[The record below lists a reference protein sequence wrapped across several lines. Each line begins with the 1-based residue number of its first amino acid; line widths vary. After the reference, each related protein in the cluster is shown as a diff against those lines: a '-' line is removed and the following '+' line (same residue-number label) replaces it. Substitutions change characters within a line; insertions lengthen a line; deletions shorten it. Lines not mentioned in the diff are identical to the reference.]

1 MKIQTLLFALI
12 FTGSTTIWGQNVI
25 VSDSTVVVK
34 NDKDEQ
40 TIISS
45 KKLKLTGY
53 TQPRF
58 QYFQDTLKNS
68 TFDIRRAR
76 LALTGAMNEKIDYR
90 LFAEFGGSV
99 PPQLLEAIF
108 SYKFDDKIKFSVG
121 QMLVPL
127 GNDIIASETKM
138 ESVNRVLLSE
148 YLGARGNDVIGN
160 QNARDVGAT
169 FSGILKTRGS
179 RSVLNY
185 TLGAFNGTGI
195 NKMDNNKDKA
205 VAGRLIVSPTK
216 NLWLGGS
223 YYNGSSRWGDSIL
236 VDKNRD
242 RFGLELEYKY
252 KKITLRSEY
261 LQGQDD
267 SINRYGYY
275 VQLIGDIIPLKF
287 QLSGRVEYF
296 DFNKDIQ
303 DNAVYLFTICPSYL
317 WGERARIQIG
327 YDIVREESAVQKK
340 NDVAQVQFQ
349 LAF

>member
-1 MKIQTLLFALI
+1 MKIQSLLIAIAVSASALT
-12 FTGSTTIWGQNVI
+12 FGQTPNTSDTTMAGKKVAQEQN
-25 VSDSTVVVK
+25 
-34 NDKDEQ
+34 
-40 TIISS
+40 IISS
-45 KKLKLTGY
+45 QKLKLTGY

-58 QYFQDTLKNS
+58 QYFQDTLKTS

-76 LALTGAMNEKIDYR
+76 LALTGAMHEKIDYR
-90 LFAEFGGSV
+90 LFVEFGGSV

-108 SYKFDDKIKFSVG
+108 SYKFDEKLKFSVG

-169 FSGILKTRGS
+169 FSGILKKASTRPI
-179 RSVLNY
+179 LNY
-185 TLGAFNGTGI
+185 TVGVFNGTGI
-195 NKMDNNKDKA
+195 NRMDNNKDKA
-205 VAGRLIVSPTK
+205 IAGRVIVSPVK

-236 VDKNRD
+236 IDKNRD
-242 RFGLELEYKY
+242 RFGFELEYTY
-252 KKITLRSEY
+252 KRITLRSEY
-261 LQGQDD
+261 LQGEDD
-267 SINRYGYY
+267 TISRYGYY
-275 VQLIGDIIPLKF
+275 VQLIGDIIQSKF

-296 DFNKDIQ
+296 DFNKGVQ
-303 DNAVYLFTICPSYL
+303 DDAVYLLTICPSYL
-317 WGERARIQIG
+317 WGERARVQIG
-327 YDIVREESAVQKK
+327 YDIVREESVAQKK